1 MQCSAV
7 VYVDPEIGLYRTT
20 KQNSVSDENRETE
33 YSVSEESDT
42 RQIQFEV
49 KATGES
55 KEEGRFFNNAGF

>member
-1 MQCSAV
+1 M
-7 VYVDPEIGLYRTT
+7 VYVDLEIGLCRTT
-20 KQNSVSDENRETE
+20 KQNSFPDENRETE

>member
-1 MQCSAV
+1 MKTVRQ
-7 VYVDPEIGLYRTT
+7 
-20 KQNSVSDENRETE
+20 E